1 MISKRAIR
9 ERKKSKLKIK
19 RALEGYLFASPWIIG
34 FIVFTG
40 GPIVASLVFSFCRYD
55 VVTPAEW
62 VGISNYKY
70 MLTEDYL
77 FWKSLYNTGY
87 YALFS
92 IPLRIIAALVIALL
106 LNQKLMGIRWFRTM
120 YYVPAVTS
128 GVAVSLLW
136 IWLFDPGLGLINI
149 VLGKIG
155 IRGPLW
161 LQSEVWSKPALILM
175 SLWGVGTI
183 WVIYLAGLQGI
194 DKQLYEAVDIDRGNW
209 WQKFWHITLPM
220 LSPAIFFTLIIG
232 IIRSFQVFTQAYV
245 MTQGGPKNST
255 LFYVYYLYLRGF
267 RMLKMGSASSM
278 AWILFILILVFTLI
292 QFKFA
297 SKWVYYEIGSKSR

>member
-19 RALEGYLFASPWIIG
+19 RALEGYLFVSPWIIG

-40 GPIVASLVFSFCRYD
+40 GPIVASLIFSFCRYD

-62 VGISNYKY
+62 VGINNYKY
-70 MLTEDYL
+70 MFTEDYL

-194 DKQLYEAVDIDRGNW
+194 DKQLYEAVDIDGGNW
-209 WQKFWHITLPM
+209 WEKFWHITLPM

-267 RMLKMGSASSM
+267 RMLRMGSASSM

-297 SKWVYYEIGSKSR
+297 SKWVYYEIGPKRR